1 VDSCLVLGIET
12 SCDETAAAVV
22 RADRASGR
30 LHVLSSV
37 TASQDE
43 LHAPYRGVVPEIAS
57 RAHLERIQPVIRRA
71 LADSECSLRQLDAVA
86 VGHRPG
92 LIGSLLVGTSAAK
105 AIAWSLGVP
114 VLGVDH
120 VAAHLVA
127 ALLDSDPCRFPAI
140 GLVASGGHTSLF
152 SMAGPRTLELLGAT
166 IDDAAGEAFDKA
178 AACLGLAYPGGPR
191 LDALAS
197 QGDAARAPFPLSRVP
212 GMDFSFSGVKTALR
226 EAVAHPPAGCSAA
239 DIAAGF
245 REAIVGAIVRGVERA
260 LDAHPAQGLIAGG
273 GVCANALLRAR
284 LAALCES
291 RGLWMRMPKPEHC
304 TDNAAMIAGA
314 GALRAIAGER
324 DGLDLTAQ
332 PLSAL
337 ARGRRG
343 PKQARAT

>member
-1 VDSCLVLGIET
+1 MTCLVLGIET
-12 SCDETAAAVV
+12 SCDETAAAIV
-22 RADRASGR
+22 RANAEDGT
-30 LHVLSSV
+30 LHVVSSV
-37 TASQDE
+37 AASQDD

-71 LADSECSLRQLDAVA
+71 LADAGCALGDVAAVA

-114 VLGVDH
+114 IVGVDH
-120 VAAHLVA
+120 VGAHLVA
-127 ALLDSDPCRFPAI
+127 ALLDCEPCRFPAV

-152 SMAGPRTLELLGAT
+152 AMEGACALELLGAT

-178 AACLGLAYPGGPR
+178 AACLGLGYPGGPL
-191 LDALAS
+191 LDALAAT
-197 QGDAARAPFPLSRVP
+197 GDAARAPFPLSRVP
-212 GMDFSFSGVKTALR
+212 GTDFSFSGVKTALR
-226 EAVAHPPAGCSAA
+226 EAVQRPPAGCSAA
-239 DIAAGF
+239 DLAAGF
-245 REAIVGAIVRGVERA
+245 REAVVGALVRGVERA
-260 LDAHPAQGLIAGG
+260 LDARPAQGLIAGG

-291 RGLWMRMPKPEHC
+291 RGLWMRIPKPHHC

-314 GALRAIAGER
+314 GALRFLAGER

-332 PLSAL
+332 PLSAM

-343 PKQARAT
+343 PARKAVS